1 MCLQAINAAEVRR
14 MERDL
19 EASRLYADASEE
31 KAQADRIIAM
41 GLQLEGAV
49 ISPMER
55 EGVVQELIRRS
66 EQRTRRKLA
75 HVHDRRH

>member
-1 MCLQAINAAEVRR
+1 

-49 ISPMER
+49 KLMGEKTLTVDEMEAHLVTIDQRASQQRAQVLHSPL
-55 EGVVQELIRRS
+55 GV
-66 EQRTRRKLA
+66 A
-75 HVHDRRH
+75 